1 MSDQVLQ
8 TAHIIGLVLL
18 GGIGGGC
25 VVLLFRKFGRR

>member
-8 TAHIIGLVLL
+8 AAQVIGLVLL

-25 VVLLFRKFGRR
+25 VVLLFRKFGQR